1 MGDKFEI
8 GHEFWHVNGVRMHV
22 AVAGEGEP
30 IVLLHGF
37 PEFWYSWRYLIP
49 MLAREFR
56 VFAPDLR
63 GYGQTEITNSGYD
76 IFNLGADVAELIT
89 RAGEGGPV
97 LLVGH
102 DWGGVIGWHVAASY
116 PSLVKGY
123 VTVAGPHPAR
133 YMELLRTSLRQFI
146 MSQYTTFFQIPF
158 IPERLL
164 SMGRGAV
171 LVRNV
176 NGSTVRDG
184 ALKQGDIEEYRK
196 EWARTDS
203 VRAGINYYRELGR
216 GMAKV
221 PGFYRTHKVSC
232 PVLVVWAD
240 KDRFLSVAQ
249 TERLDKWC
257 EVEPEVKIINNC
269 GHWIAQEAPDELY
282 GFILEFNR
290 KIQAG

>member
-1 MGDKFEI
+1 MSSAQIE
-8 GHEFWHVNGVRMHV
+8 HEFWHINGIRMHV

-49 MLAREFR
+49 MLAGDFK

-63 GYGQTEITNSGYD
+63 GYGRTEITNRGYD
-76 IFNLGADVAELIT
+76 IFNLGKDAAELIT
-89 RAGEGGPV
+89 RAGQGGPV

-102 DWGGVIGWHVAASY
+102 DWGGVIGWHAAAAY

-133 YMELLRTSLRQFI
+133 YLELLRTNLRQFI

-164 SMGRGAV
+164 SMMRGAV
-171 LVRNV
+171 LANTLK
-176 NGSTVRDG
+176 SLTVRQG
-184 ALKQGDIEEYRK
+184 AYSREDMEVYRK
-196 EWARTDS
+196 EWSRTDS

-216 GMAKV
+216 VMARV
-221 PGFYRTHKVSC
+221 PAFYKTHKVSC

-240 KDRFLSVAQ
+240 KDRFLAKAQ

-257 EVEPEVKIINNC
+257 EVEPVVKIINNC
-269 GHWIAQEAPDELY
+269 GHWIAQEAPSELY
-282 GFILEFNR
+282 GAIMEFYKNME
-290 KIQAG
+290 K